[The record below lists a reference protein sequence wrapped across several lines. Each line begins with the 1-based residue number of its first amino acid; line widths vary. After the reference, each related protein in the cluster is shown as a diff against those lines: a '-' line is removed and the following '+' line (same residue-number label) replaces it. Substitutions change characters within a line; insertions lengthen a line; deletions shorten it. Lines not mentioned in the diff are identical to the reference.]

1 MGKRALMLMLKA
13 FRQEKWAEEFLDGCL
28 YCNTLR
34 FYRDWDNKSL
44 RDKNEGVIVL
54 PSANLDLKIGDFKFP
69 NRDMLSLS
77 YRPNLMDYIYVYCMY
92 CWAPPWVDD
101 TRVFVDKETQLG
113 GLRSLGH
120 RYGQYAVMLKN
131 PREFF
136 RRLDR
141 AVHSTDS
148 KVLTAKGEPVKYEPM
163 LALPTTPEQT
173 LQAAFHKDVKYIGE
187 QEFRFA
193 FLLDEKLP
201 AEFRLNIGD
210 IRDIAVSTRTRDIF
224 DSIKVDGQTDF

>member
-28 YCNTLR
+28 HCNTLR

-54 PSANLDLKIGDFKFP
+54 PGANLDLKIGDFKFP
-69 NRDMLSLS
+69 KGDMLSLS

-113 GLRSLGH
+113 SLRSLGH
-120 RYGQYAVMLKN
+120 RYGQYAVGIKN

-141 AVHSTDS
+141 AVHSIDS
-148 KVLTAKGEPVKYEPM
+148 KALTAKGEPVKYEPM
-163 LALPTTPEQT
+163 LGLPTTPEQT

-193 FLLDEKLP
+193 FLLDQKLP

-210 IRDIAVSTRTRDIF
+210 IRDIAVSMRTEDIF
-224 DSIKVDGQTDF
+224 DSIKVNGQTDF